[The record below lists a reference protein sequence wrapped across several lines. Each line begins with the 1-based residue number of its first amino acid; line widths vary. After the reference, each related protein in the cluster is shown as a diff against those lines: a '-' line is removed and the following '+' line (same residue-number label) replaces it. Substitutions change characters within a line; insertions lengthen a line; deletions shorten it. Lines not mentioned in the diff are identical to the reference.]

1 VKKAILV
8 DIDDCIIDV
17 TNRKAKIFSFIL
29 NRKITKKDVIGKR
42 TAEVLSQYVNQKEI
56 QKYRKR
62 FWEIA
67 FCLDKIGLNFL
78 KYDKPVP
85 YSRKVLRKISNNY
98 EILYISSRIESML
111 NISIEQL
118 KKFNFPY
125 YNNVYHA
132 SDSYFLMDIKSARSD
147 VLSKIPK
154 NYEYFCVIDD
164 MPDNFE
170 LYKLIK
176 IPHIV
181 GFLRYVV
188 LDEKQYWL
196 NGATY
201 VFKNWKNFPFEIFN
215 DTKK

>member
-1 VKKAILV
+1 
-8 DIDDCIIDV
+8 
-17 TNRKAKIFSFIL
+17 
-29 NRKITKKDVIGKR
+29 
-42 TAEVLSQYVNQKEI
+42 
-56 QKYRKR
+56 
-62 FWEIA
+62 
-67 FCLDKIGLNFL
+67 
-78 KYDKPVP
+78 
-85 YSRKVLRKISNNY
+85 
-98 EILYISSRIESML
+98 
-111 NISIEQL
+111 
-118 KKFNFPY
+118 
-125 YNNVYHA
+125 
-132 SDSYFLMDIKSARSD
+132 
-147 VLSKIPK
+147 
-154 NYEYFCVIDD
+154 VIDD